1 MNYYIDNNFKRE
13 NTKSSNANSSTT
25 TNRVN
30 NSNNSNNFYDRFRN
44 RLMIPIHRPDGQVL
58 GFGARSLEEDKTNSS
73 KEDDNKIKV
82 AKYINSPETLAF
94 RKNSILY
101 GMHYAKSHIIST
113 GVAILVEGYFDVISL
128 YNSGV
133 KNAVACMGTS
143 LTSEQILS
151 IVNMGKKHGKEITIV
166 VLLDSDVAGQQ
177 AVKRSCMNVFN
188 LLPDTLDIR
197 VAR

>member
-1 MNYYIDNNFKRE
+1 MTNEIDNKFKSA
-13 NTKSSNANSSTT
+13 NTKSSNANS

-30 NSNNSNNFYDRFRN
+30 NNNDSSNNFYDRFRN

-58 GFGARSLEEDKTNSS
+58 GFGARLLEEEKLDSS
-73 KEDDNKIKV
+73 KEDDNKLKV

-101 GMHYAKSHIIST
+101 GMHFAKSHIIST

-151 IVNMGKKHGKEITIV
+151 IINLGKKHGREISIV
-166 VLLDSDVAGQQ
+166 VLFDSDVAGQQ

>member
-1 MNYYIDNNFKRE
+1 MTYEIDNKFKSA
-13 NTKSSNANSSTT
+13 NTKSSNANS

-30 NSNNSNNFYDRFRN
+30 NNNNSSNNFYDRFRN

-58 GFGARSLEEDKTNSS
+58 GFGARLLEEEKLDSS
-73 KEDDNKIKV
+73 KEDDNKLKV

-101 GMHYAKSHIIST
+101 GMHFAKSHIIST

-151 IVNMGKKHGKEITIV
+151 IINLGKKHGKEISIV
-166 VLLDSDVAGQQ
+166 VLFDSDVAGQQ

>member
-1 MNYYIDNNFKRE
+1 LTYEIDNKFKSA
-13 NTKSSNANSSTT
+13 NTKSSNANS

-30 NSNNSNNFYDRFRN
+30 NNNNSSNNFYDRFRN

-58 GFGARSLEEDKTNSS
+58 GFGARLLEEEKLDSS
-73 KEDDNKIKV
+73 KEDDNKLKV

-101 GMHYAKSHIIST
+101 GMHFAKSHIIST

-151 IVNMGKKHGKEITIV
+151 IINLGKKHGKEISIV
-166 VLLDSDVAGQQ
+166 VLFDSDVAGQQ

>member
-1 MNYYIDNNFKRE
+1 LIYEIDNKFKSA
-13 NTKSSNANSSTT
+13 NTKSSNANS

-30 NSNNSNNFYDRFRN
+30 NNNDSSNNFYDRFRN

-58 GFGARSLEEDKTNSS
+58 GFGARLLEEEKLDSS
-73 KEDDNKIKV
+73 KEDDNKLKV

-101 GMHYAKSHIIST
+101 GMHFAKSHIIST

-151 IVNMGKKHGKEITIV
+151 IINLGKKHGREISIV
-166 VLLDSDVAGQQ
+166 VLFDSDVAGQQ

>member
-1 MNYYIDNNFKRE
+1 MTYEIDNKFKSA
-13 NTKSSNANSSTT
+13 NTKSSNANS

-30 NSNNSNNFYDRFRN
+30 NNNNSSYNFYDRFRN

-58 GFGARSLEEDKTNSS
+58 GFGARLLEEEKLDSS
-73 KEDDNKIKV
+73 KEDDNKLKV

-101 GMHYAKSHIIST
+101 GMHFAKSHIISS

-151 IVNMGKKHGKEITIV
+151 IINLGKKHGKEISIV
-166 VLLDSDVAGQQ
+166 VLFDSDVAGQQ